1 MQCVSDRAGTC
12 RGGSHSPEGL
22 FSPLIAVTS
31 PTLYPRSYVPLGST
45 DTHAYTPRHTGTLT
59 QRHAHSVEHKFSLS
73 VSLAFTYIQTHTRA
87 HKLSPSR
94 FALPVSISC
103 HLKSRTA
110 GASGSRRGARL
121 TGNGPHSLIRLPCSC
136 PSSATPKMSSPGGR
150 GLVECEEGEEVRC
163 GERERER
170 ERPMGSLLPDSLK
183 GALFQQER
191 REESRGA
198 VRGRLFKKGRAG
210 PRRAT
215 LTLTRVTLLLPRQ
228 TAYYPTC
235 REVIAL
241 AERKAVEVFKC
252 FIWRQLKG

>member
-31 PTLYPRSYVPLGST
+31 PTLYPRSYIPLGST
-45 DTHAYTPRHTGTLT
+45 DTHTHTPRRTGTLT
-59 QRHAHSVEHKFSLS
+59 QRHAHSVEHKFSLC
-73 VSLAFTYIQTHTRA
+73 VSLSFTYTHT
-87 HKLSPSR
+87 HTLSSSR

-110 GASGSRRGARL
+110 GASGSRWGARL

-136 PSSATPKMSSPGGR
+136 PSSATPRMSSPGGR
-150 GLVECEEGEEVRC
+150 GLVECEEGEEVRW

-170 ERPMGSLLPDSLK
+170 EHPMGSLLPDSLK

-191 REESRGA
+191 KDGSRGA
-198 VRGRLFKKGRAG
+198 VRSRLSLKKGAQG
-210 PRRAT
+210 PGE
-215 LTLTRVTLLLPRQ
+215 LH
-228 TAYYPTC
+228 
-235 REVIAL
+235 
-241 AERKAVEVFKC
+241 
-252 FIWRQLKG
+252 